1 MPSKLLDYDILSEI
15 GSGSYGT
22 CKKVRRRSD
31 NKVFPW
37 DSTALEQALI
47 FKLSVGFHGLFK
59 ATAELSKVVKLC
71 TVFA

>member
-31 NKVFPW
+31 NKVFTW
-37 DSTALEQALI
+37 DSTALERLLI
-47 FKLSVGFHGLFK
+47 FKVSACF
-59 ATAELSKVVKLC
+59 SKVVKLC
-71 TVFA
+71 TFLA

>member
-31 NKVFPW
+31 QK
-37 DSTALEQALI
+37 
-47 FKLSVGFHGLFK
+47 VGFLCKFDHEENKYLHETLHERLPRSFSSLFV
-59 ATAELSKVVKLC
+59 LL
-71 TVFA
+71 